1 MASEPVAHSELE
13 FVEDCVADGVPLEVE
28 RLDLPGGLRRRLGCR
43 TPFAKTSASVL
54 QAALLLAP
62 PGAETMPEVL

>member
-28 RLDLPGGLRRRLGCR
+28 RLDLPGGLRRRFGCR
-43 TPFAKTSASVL
+43 NAVR
-54 QAALLLAP
+54 
-62 PGAETMPEVL
+62 